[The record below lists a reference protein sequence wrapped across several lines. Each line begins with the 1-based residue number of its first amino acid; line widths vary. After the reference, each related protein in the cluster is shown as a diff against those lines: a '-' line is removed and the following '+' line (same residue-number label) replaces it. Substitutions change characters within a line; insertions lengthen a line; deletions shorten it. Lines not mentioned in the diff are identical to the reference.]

1 MTQTDGNRKQEN
13 SKPPTQTSPPHLPS
27 LYLLMLP
34 LTLLFF
40 LAYGMLLAYYTL
52 QWYRVPEFFPVSPK
66 QKRRFSVLIAAR
78 NEENNIGGLLMA
90 LQGQQYPADL
100 IEVIVIDDGSTDRT
114 AQIVQQYPFVTLL
127 SLTEKNGG
135 TGKKQALTTG
145 IRSARHEWIVA
156 TDADCIPPTGWIDSI
171 NDFLDQQEGLACV
184 VGPVTLSPTDGN
196 LLHAFQR
203 YDHLMFQGITTAAV
217 GSGQHALGNGANLCY
232 RKDSFEAVG
241 GFEGIDQVASGD
253 DVLLIEKFMK
263 QYPGKVAFLKS
274 NRALVKTRPCQTW
287 KELWQQR
294 LRWISKAGTYKN
306 FRLQLAQWITGVF
319 NLALLLQTLFCFW
332 QSDQLKPTVSLWV
345 FKAILEWFLIGPVA
359 SLYRERKNF
368 GVFLFLQPLHVFYL
382 VTVGLVGQ
390 GRKYKWK
397 GRTVR

>member
-1 MTQTDGNRKQEN
+1 
-13 SKPPTQTSPPHLPS
+13 
-27 LYLLMLP
+27 MLP

-40 LAYGMLLAYYTL
+40 LAYGMLLAYYTY
-52 QWYRVPEFFPVSPK
+52 QWGRLPEFFPSPSK

-114 AQIVQQYPFVTLL
+114 AVIVQQFPFATLL
-127 SLTEKNGG
+127 LLQEKAGG
-135 TGKKQALTTG
+135 MGKKQALTAG
-145 IRSARHEWIVA
+145 IRSAHNEWILA
-156 TDADCIPPTGWIDSI
+156 TDADCTPPSEWIDSI
-171 NDFLDQQEGLACV
+171 NDFLDQQEKLVCV

-203 YDHLMFQGITTAAV
+203 YDHLMFQGITAAAV
-217 GSGQHALGNGANLCY
+217 GSGLHALGNGANLCY
-232 RKDSFEAVG
+232 RKDAFEAVG

-263 QYPGKVAFLKS
+263 QYPDKVSFLKS
-274 NRALVKTRPCQTW
+274 KRALVKTRPSQTW

-294 LRWISKAGTYKN
+294 LRWISKAGKYKN
-306 FRLQLAQWITGVF
+306 LRLLLAQWITGGF
-319 NLALLLQTLFCFW
+319 NLALLAQTLVCFW
-332 QSDQLKPTVSLWV
+332 QPDLLKPTVALWM
-345 FKAILEWFLIGPVA
+345 FKAISEWLLIGPVA

-368 GVFLFLQPLHVFYL
+368 FVFLFLQPLHVLYL
-382 VTVGLVGQ
+382 VTVGLTGQ
-390 GRKYKWK
+390 GRKYSWK
-397 GRTVR
+397 GRIVR